1 LTGPAVLRDA
11 SRLLTAWEEGGAVP
25 SSAVGAVLL
34 RSAGLVDDLDSCLDL
49 PLGTTSALVA
59 RVYAESFGDTVDG
72 VLTCGVCDER
82 LEVTLS
88 LDVFRITPEGP
99 DRTTVVPREAGGA
112 VVVRCPTTRDLLA
125 VAAEPDPAVGL
136 LARCV
141 TSVDGAAVDPGSLD
155 TGTMAAV
162 DAAAE
167 DLAGS
172 AAVLLRSACP
182 HCGSEVSADVDV
194 PGLLWQ
200 RVAEAVPVV
209 LAEVAELAAS
219 FGWSEA
225 DILAMTATRRNA
237 YLGIARSWS

>member
-1 LTGPAVLRDA
+1 MTRPACLRDA
-11 SRLLTAWEEGGAVP
+11 SQLLTAWEEGGAVP

-34 RSAGLVDDLDSCLDL
+34 RSAGLVDDLDACLDL
-49 PLGTTSALVA
+49 PLTTTSALVA

-72 VLTCGVCDER
+72 VLTCRACDER

-88 LDVFRITPEGP
+88 LDAFQNTPQDP
-99 DRTTVVPREAGGA
+99 DRASVVPREDGGP

-141 TSVDGAAVDPGSLD
+141 TSEDGDAVDPGSLD
-155 TGTMAAV
+155 TDTVAAV

-172 AAVLLRSACP
+172 AAVLLRSTCP
-182 HCGSEVSADVDV
+182 NCGSEVSADVDV
-194 PGLLWQ
+194 PALLWQ

-209 LAEVAELAAS
+209 LAEVAELAAA
-219 FGWSEA
+219 FGWSET
-225 DILAMTATRRNA
+225 DILAMSPSRRNA
-237 YLGIARSWS
+237 YLGIARARS

>member
-1 LTGPAVLRDA
+1 
-11 SRLLTAWEEGGAVP
+11 
-25 SSAVGAVLL
+25 
-34 RSAGLVDDLDSCLDL
+34 
-49 PLGTTSALVA
+49 
-59 RVYAESFGDTVDG
+59 
-72 VLTCGVCDER
+72 
-82 LEVTLS
+82 
-88 LDVFRITPEGP
+88 
-99 DRTTVVPREAGGA
+99 
-112 VVVRCPTTRDLLA
+112 
-125 VAAEPDPAVGL
+125 
-136 LARCV
+136 
-141 TSVDGAAVDPGSLD
+141 
-155 TGTMAAV
+155 MAAV